1 MTSYSTAELQ
11 KYTSFQVHV
20 SNEVRSII
28 SHDAGILSLTS
39 NSLRMSARR
48 GLPIFNHW

>member
-20 SNEVRSII
+20 SNEVRAIVP
-28 SHDAGILSLTS
+28 HDAGILSLTS

-48 GLPIFNHW
+48 GLPMFNHW